1 MKRLLPLLLL
11 FTLFLPLSIYA
22 QEDSTDVALME
33 VSLWPDFD
41 DASLLVL
48 ATGTMPTDAN
58 LPASITFPLPD
69 GYDRLVVARVTDDNN
84 MIDDLETTITEDG
97 VTFSSP
103 ESRFRVEYY
112 IPYTATDDQRQID
125 FSWVS
130 PDLTIDTFQVAIQ
143 RPAAATEM
151 NIDPEPIGEMAGG
164 STGLTEY
171 VLPEVALP
179 AGTPYEMMANY
190 AVSSRLLSIDL
201 LSDNNTLPAADNTPP
216 ASADSAAD
224 DNSTLIIIF
233 GVIGVLL
240 IAVAVGWYIYSSRQ
254 NSKPPQK
261 PKPTR
266 SKKKRVKAGGFCREC
281 GSSINVGA
289 KFCSSCGTAV
299 KE

>member
-11 FTLFLPLSIYA
+11 FTLLLPLSIYA
-22 QEDSTDVALME
+22 QENSTDVALME

-48 ATGTMPTDAN
+48 ATGTMPEGAT
-58 LPASITFPLPD
+58 LPATITFPLPE
-69 GYDRLVVARVTDDNN
+69 GYDQLVVARITDDNN
-84 MIDDLETTITEDG
+84 MIDDLVTTITGDG

-112 IPYTATDDQRQID
+112 VPYTATDDQRQID

-130 PDLTIDTFQVAIQ
+130 PDLTVDTFQVAIQ
-143 RPAAATEM
+143 KPAAAIEM
-151 NIDPEPIGEMAGG
+151 TIDPEPIGEMAGG

-179 AGTPYEMMANY
+179 AGTTYEMMANY

-201 LSDNNTLPAADNTPP
+201 LSDTPVPAADNTSP
-216 ASADSAAD
+216 ASADPATD
-224 DNSTLIIIF
+224 DNNALIIIF

-240 IAVAVGWYIYSSRQ
+240 IAVAVGWYIYTSRQ
-254 NSKPPQK
+254 NSKPSPK
-261 PKPTR
+261 PRPTR
-266 SKKKRVKAGGFCREC
+266 SNKKRVKAAGFCREC
-281 GSSINVGA
+281 GSSMAAGA

-299 KE
+299 KK